1 MPDIHKGLAGVVADV
16 TAISKVNP
24 ETNSLLYRGYPVH
37 ELAATQSA
45 EAVAY
50 LLWNGDLPTDE
61 QLAALRSTERAH
73 RALQDDVKAA
83 IDLTPLDAHPMDEVR
98 TAVSVLGAR
107 DLAGTGSVLD
117 ATGTPEENLE
127 RSIRLFAALPAI
139 VAYGQRRR
147 RGEEL
152 IAPRDDLDYAANF
165 LWMTFGE
172 EFDDV
177 VVDAFNRSMILYAE
191 HSFNASTFTARV
203 ITSTLSDLYSAV
215 VGAIGFLLMVLFALL
230 GDAATHWTFTDVD
243 SSAFLQAPSADH
255 WFGTTQGGRDVYAMV
270 VEGTRKSMMIG
281 VFVALLQT
289 GIAAVIGSSAAYFGG
304 WWEKIAL
311 WATDLLLV
319 VPSFL
324 IIAILSQRA
333 GAAKGSIALFII
345 LLAGFGWMLT
355 ARVVRSLTLSVKN
368 LEYVNAARFMNV
380 PSPVIIARHILP
392 NIASLLIVDATINV
406 AYAVISETTLS
417 YFGFGVQP
425 PNTSL
430 GTLIAEGQ
438 RSATTYPWIF
448 LAPAAVLVLMLLCV
462 NVMGDGLRD
471 AIDPSSKSG
480 GKA

>member
-98 TAVSVLGAR
+98 SAVSVLGAR

-147 RGEEL
+147 RGEQL

-215 VGAIGFLLMVLFALL
+215 VGAIGALKGPLHGGANEAVLHIFDEI
-230 GDAATHWTFTDVD
+230 GDADEVEAWLDRALAEKRKIMGFGHRVYKHGDSRVPTMKAALDTLIDYYDRPDVEALYTTLEREFVERKGIYPNLDYPSGPAYNLIGFDTLTFTP
-243 SSAFLQAPSADH
+243 L
-255 WFGTTQGGRDVYAMV
+255 
-270 VEGTRKSMMIG
+270 
-281 VFVALLQT
+281 FVA
-289 GIAAVIGSSAAYFGG
+289 
-304 WWEKIAL
+304 
-311 WATDLLLV
+311 
-319 VPSFL
+319 
-324 IIAILSQRA
+324 
-333 GAAKGSIALFII
+333 
-345 LLAGFGWMLT
+345 
-355 ARVVRSLTLSVKN
+355 ARVVGWTAHIMEQAASNALIRPLS
-368 LEYVNAARFMNV
+368 EYVG
-380 PSPVIIARHILP
+380 PDERHI
-392 NIASLLIVDATINV
+392 AGFVDEAGTSTI
-406 AYAVISETTLS
+406 TLRAAE
-417 YFGFGVQP
+417 
-425 PNTSL
+425 
-430 GTLIAEGQ
+430 AEG
-438 RSATTYPWIF
+438 
-448 LAPAAVLVLMLLCV
+448 
-462 NVMGDGLRD
+462 
-471 AIDPSSKSG
+471 
-480 GKA
+480 